1 MGQQEETRS
10 IAAHDSLTKIYN
22 FTAFCE
28 SSRKYLLS
36 AGAGRSMG
44 VIYANIID
52 FKSVNELYGLPEGD
66 RMLGAFADFLKHLP
80 RTRVCG
86 RIFSDNFLCLFERT
100 PGVDLYDEAL
110 GFAGA
115 VERFL
120 VGQQPFHPRSKPQIV
135 SGISAL
141 EGGGEGLS
149 AAIDGANIAHKEAKK
164 KYRTACAVFDE
175 ALKDEMAR
183 AIRLQAD
190 LQAALEREQF
200 TFYLQPKVNLR
211 TGRVAGAEA
220 LARWKKPDGTVAGP
234 AEFVP
239 LLERTGNVE
248 QLDFMIYEQVCRYL
262 CGRQAGDSIV
272 VPVSVNVSRAHL
284 KDTDFVQ
291 KVKQLLIRYGVHP
304 SLMEFELTE
313 TMLAESM
320 EEAAAVIRGLR
331 ALGCKVSIDDFGTG
345 YSALNL
351 LKELEFDIL
360 KLDGSFVS
368 GAAAEGYKSDVI
380 LRNIIRM
387 ADELYM
393 TVLCEGLETAGQV
406 ERLNTFGC
414 TLAQGYYFAQP
425 MPAEAFEAFVQQA
438 GGYCALP
445 WGGADG
451 AQRLPDYCEA
461 SALTDSAVRSI
472 THSLFDAVPCA
483 VAGVDPS
490 SRQLLFANEQLFSL
504 CGYPRGQMAEMEKAF
519 FAHIATEPEK
529 ARLYAEMRRQF
540 GTAGR
545 CDTKLPVRRA
555 DGSVIWVRMTATYA
569 GSPEWGRYLLCFF
582 YDITREQ
589 TGTAAKS
596 REIKQLSEER
606 DFYAGMLSS
615 IPCAVAQFR
624 AEADGTMPFIRIWPG
639 HEYWDTKA
647 WRTSGASRTRM
658 SSRAFIRT
666 TGAVRW
672 VICPGCAARATRAA
686 SSAGWC
692 AAMARCAGYPGH
704 FRCCPARRGPLFKSC
719 FWILPTDMRFKH
731 GSCITTSAWRVCRGR
746 SCLNMNTVRTCL
758 PLPALQNRAWNCRS
772 ARRLSSPRS
781 MPGAFPSRSHLM
793 RPVSHRRWRR
803 TAMMCAVR
811 NAGLNCP
818 AAGYGCAFH
827 WWQCA
832 AAAAQE
838 RVLWAVS
845 WMSRLSTRIGHA
857 CCA

>member
-1 MGQQEETRS
+1 M
-10 IAAHDSLTKIYN
+10 
-22 FTAFCE
+22 
-28 SSRKYLLS
+28 
-36 AGAGRSMG
+36 
-44 VIYANIID
+44 
-52 FKSVNELYGLPEGD
+52 
-66 RMLGAFADFLKHLP
+66 
-80 RTRVCG
+80 
-86 RIFSDNFLCLFERT
+86 
-100 PGVDLYDEAL
+100 
-110 GFAGA
+110 
-115 VERFL
+115 
-120 VGQQPFHPRSKPQIV
+120 
-135 SGISAL
+135 
-141 EGGGEGLS
+141 
-149 AAIDGANIAHKEAKK
+149 
-164 KYRTACAVFDE
+164 
-175 ALKDEMAR
+175 
-183 AIRLQAD
+183 
-190 LQAALEREQF
+190 
-200 TFYLQPKVNLR
+200 QPKVNLR

-451 AQRLPDYCEA
+451 VQRLPDYCEA

-472 THSLFDAVPCA
+472 THSLFDTVPCA

-624 AEADGTMPFIRIWPG
+624 AEADGRYHAIHTNLAGARILGYESLEDFWSQPDPNVLSCVHPDDRRGALGNLSRLRRPGDARSFECRLVRRDGSVCWVSGTLQMLSGPEGSVIQVVFLDFTNRHALQTRFVHHYKRLARVQGQVLFEYEYGTDMLTFAGASESGLELPERAPAFLAEVHAGRFSQPFASYAACIAQALEEDGDDVCGAERRIELPG
-639 HEYWDTKA
+639 GGIWVRVSLVA
-647 WRTSGASRTRM
+647 VRGSSGARESAVGCIMDVTPQHED
-658 SSRAFIRT
+658 RARLLRLTQTDSLTGVLNKRT
-666 TGAVRW
+666 TEQR
-672 VICPGCAARATRAA
+672 CRTLLENTPGEKPFALLLLDVDNFKQTNDRY
-686 SSAGWC
+686 GHPKGDVVL
-692 AAMARCAGYPGH
+692 RCLGENLSGL
-704 FRCCPARRGPLFKSC
+704 FRRDDVVG
-719 FWILPTDMRFKH
+719 
-731 GSCITTSAWRVCRGR
+731 RVGGDEF
-746 SCLNMNTVRTCL
+746 LMM
-758 PLPALQNRAWNCRS
+758 
-772 ARRLSSPRS
+772 
-781 MPGAFPSRSHLM
+781 MPGAGGEQAVGRAQKIAQEMCRS
-793 RPVSHRRWRR
+793 VSVQCGVDVSGSIGVVLSKPGACAYEELLRR
-803 TAMMCAVR
+803 ADSALY
-811 NAGLNCP
+811 AAK
-818 AAGYGCAFH
+818 AAGKGCYRVYGGA
-827 WWQCA
+827 
-832 AAAAQE
+832 
-838 RVLWAVS
+838 
-845 WMSRLSTRIGHA
+845 
-857 CCA
+857 

>member
-1 MGQQEETRS
+1 MP
-10 IAAHDSLTKIYN
+10 
-22 FTAFCE
+22 
-28 SSRKYLLS
+28 LS
-36 AGAGRSMG
+36 VR
-44 VIYANIID
+44 
-52 FKSVNELYGLPEGD
+52 
-66 RMLGAFADFLKHLP
+66 
-80 RTRVCG
+80 
-86 RIFSDNFLCLFERT
+86 
-100 PGVDLYDEAL
+100 EA
-110 GFAGA
+110 
-115 VERFL
+115 
-120 VGQQPFHPRSKPQIV
+120 
-135 SGISAL
+135 
-141 EGGGEGLS
+141 
-149 AAIDGANIAHKEAKK
+149 
-164 KYRTACAVFDE
+164 
-175 ALKDEMAR
+175 
-183 AIRLQAD
+183 
-190 LQAALEREQF
+190 
-200 TFYLQPKVNLR
+200 
-211 TGRVAGAEA
+211 
-220 LARWKKPDGTVAGP
+220 
-234 AEFVP
+234 
-239 LLERTGNVE
+239 
-248 QLDFMIYEQVCRYL
+248 
-262 CGRQAGDSIV
+262 QAGDSIV

-425 MPAEAFEAFVQQA
+425 MPAESVRSVRVQQA

-461 SALTDSAVRSI
+461 SALTDSAVRCP
-472 THSLFDAVPCA
+472 SLIRCLTQCPVPWPEWTLPAGSCCLQTSSCSRCAGIRADRWRKWRKHFLPILPQSRRRPAFMRKCA
-483 VAGVDPS
+483 VS
-490 SRQLLFANEQLFSL
+490 SVR
-504 CGYPRGQMAEMEKAF
+504 
-519 FAHIATEPEK
+519 
-529 ARLYAEMRRQF
+529 
-540 GTAGR
+540 AGR

-596 REIKQLSEER
+596 RDIKQLSEER
-606 DFYAGMLSS
+606 DFYAGMLEQHPVCRRTVPGRGGRTVPCHSYESGRGTDTGIRKPGGLLEPAGPECPLVRSS
-615 IPCAVAQFR
+615 GRQARCVGQSVPAAPPGRRAQLRVPAGAPRWFGVLGIRDASDAVR
-624 AEADGTMPFIRIWPG
+624 PG
-639 HEYWDTKA
+639 GVRY
-647 WRTSGASRTRM
+647 
-658 SSRAFIRT
+658 SSRVFGFYQQTCASNTVRASLQAL
-666 TGAVRW
+666 GA
-672 VICPGCAARATRAA
+672 C
-686 SSAGWC
+686 
-692 AAMARCAGYPGH
+692 
-704 FRCCPARRGPLFKSC
+704 
-719 FWILPTDMRFKH
+719 
-731 GSCITTSAWRVCRGR
+731 CRGR

-781 MPGAFPSRSHLM
+781 MPGAFPQPFASYAACIAQALEEDGDDVCGAERRIELPGGGIWV
-793 RPVSHRRWRR
+793 RVSLV
-803 TAMMCAVR
+803 AVR
-811 NAGLNCP
+811 GSSGARESAVGCIMDVTPQHEDRARLLRLTQTDSLTGVLNKRTTR
-818 AAGYGCAFH
+818 AALPYALGEH
-827 WWQCA
+827 P
-832 AAAAQE
+832 
-838 RVLWAVS
+838 R
-845 WMSRLSTRIGHA
+845 
-857 CCA
+857 